1 MISVLTRSMEGE
13 LLFLLLTTMIEYD
26 VGDYY
31 EISEACFYVLVV
43 VKDNLSR
50 CFIYISF
57 SVTSIR
63 RFRNVFSECRV

>member
-13 LLFLLLTTMIEYD
+13 LLFLLLTTMNEYD

-31 EISEACFYVLVV
+31 EISEACCYVLVV

-57 SVTSIR
+57 SVASIR
-63 RFRNVFSECRV
+63 RFRNVYSGCIV